1 MSRLSE
7 QEEKK
12 RLDLYNQ
19 GMSDEEIAERVYVI
33 KSVICNWRKRR
44 GLPPNALKGFQKGN
58 KYGCMSRLSEVKE
71 NKRLELY
78 NIGLNDAQIAR
89 IVGVDNSTISQWRR
103 SRGLPS
109 NRKWTRRKVKEND
122 LQNKVEK

>member
-7 QEEKK
+7 EEEKK

-19 GMSDEEIAERVYVI
+19 GMSDAEIANRVYVT
-33 KSVICNWRKRR
+33 KSVICNWRTRR
-44 GLPPNALKGFQKGN
+44 GLSPNAPKGFQKGN
-58 KYGCMSRLSEVKE
+58 KYGCMGRLSEVKE
-71 NKRLELY
+71 NKRCMLLCR
-78 NIGLNDAQIAR
+78 GLNDAQIAR

-109 NRKWTRRKVKEND
+109 NRKWTRRKIKEND
-122 LQNKVEK
+122 LQNKDKR

>member
-19 GMSDEEIAERVYVI
+19 GMSDAEIANRVYVI
-33 KSVICNWRKRR
+33 KSVICNWRTRR
-44 GLPPNALKGFQKGN
+44 GLPPNAPKGFQKGN
-58 KYGCMSRLSEVKE
+58 KYGCMGRLSEVKE
-71 NKRLELY
+71 NKRCMLLCR
-78 NIGLNDAQIAR
+78 GLNDAQIAR

-109 NRKWTRRKVKEND
+109 NRKWTRRSKSKGDNI
-122 LQNKVEK
+122 K

>member
-19 GMSDEEIAERVYVI
+19 GMSDAEIANRVYVI
-33 KSVICNWRKRR
+33 KSVICNWRTRR
-44 GLPPNALKGFQKGN
+44 GLPPNAPKGFQKEN
-58 KYGCMSRLSEVKE
+58 KYGCMGRLSEVKE
-71 NKRLELY
+71 NKRCMLLCR
-78 NIGLNDAQIAR
+78 GLNDAQIAR
-89 IVGVDNSTISQWRR
+89 IVCVDNSTISQWRR

-109 NRKWTRRKVKEND
+109 NRKWTRRNTKEND
-122 LQNKVEK
+122 LQNKAKK

>member
-1 MSRLSE
+1 MKYLSE
-7 QEEKK
+7 EEEKK

-19 GMSDEEIAERVYVI
+19 GMSDAEIAKRVYVE
-33 KSVICNWRKRR
+33 KSVIQRWRTRR
-44 GLPPNALKGFQKGN
+44 GLPPNAPKGFQKGN

-71 NKRLELY
+71 NKRCMLLCR
-78 NIGLNDAQIAR
+78 GLNDAQIAR
-89 IVGVDNSTISQWRR
+89 IVGVENSTISQWRR

-122 LQNKVEK
+122 LQNKAKK

>member
-7 QEEKK
+7 EEEKK

-19 GMSDEEIAERVYVI
+19 GMSDAEIAKRVYVV
-33 KSVICNWRKRR
+33 KNVIQRWRTRR
-44 GLPPNALKGFQKGN
+44 GLSPNVPKGFQKGN
-58 KYGCMSRLSEVKE
+58 KCGCIGILSEIKE
-71 NKRLELY
+71 NKRRDLLKR
-78 NIGLNDAQIAR
+78 GLNDTQIAR
-89 IVGVDNSTISQWRR
+89 IVGVENSTISQWRR

-122 LQNKVEK
+122 LQNKVKK